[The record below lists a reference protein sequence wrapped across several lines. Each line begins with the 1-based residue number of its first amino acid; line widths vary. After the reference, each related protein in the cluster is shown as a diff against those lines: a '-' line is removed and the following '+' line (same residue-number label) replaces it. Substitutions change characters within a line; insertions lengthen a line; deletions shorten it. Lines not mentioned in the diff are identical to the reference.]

1 MHIPNVPIPG
11 ALFIVPALFAVRL
24 AGLMKPGLGLGPWLC
39 AGPLLPY
46 RYKGPSA
53 SITVVVAAAAHTRF
67 PIADCMSDTEC
78 LLYPGGLNRSVQHRL

>member
-1 MHIPNVPIPG
+1 
-11 ALFIVPALFAVRL
+11 
-24 AGLMKPGLGLGPWLC
+24 MKPGLGLGPWLC

-67 PIADCMSDTEC
+67 PIADCKSDTEC
-78 LLYPGGLNRSVQHRL
+78 LLYPRKRLIVSNIALGSTHVGSRKLVAAA